1 MREKKTLTHKGM
13 VDGIAAGLEV
23 VGKGTIKWKIED
35 DKGEIR
41 TISLVNSLY
50 VPKSPVRVL
59 SPQHWA

>member
-1 MREKKTLTHKGM
+1 M

-50 VPKSPVRVL
+50 VPKSPARVL